1 MVAGKAERM
10 CVCVCVQMPRN
21 MPQHVLLLSAATVKC
36 KITALM
42 GPEFQANTF
51 MHLF

>member
-10 CVCVCVQMPRN
+10 CVCVQMPRN
-21 MPQHVLLLSAATVKC
+21 MPQHVLLPSAATVKC